1 MARFIKLPENL
12 KEWKISS
19 LISENNE
26 CEVYKATKKEF
37 DGTVTNAKIS
47 YVSLSKGA
55 YDSENVDFINDEAA
69 FLKNLSKTPD
79 MFNYIDI
86 VANNNPAKEKIELFI
101 ISEDLKTLADV
112 ISSKSLTEAEIV
124 DFGIQLSTILE
135 KLEQDN
141 IFHGNI
147 NPENIFITADGK
159 YKLGGFS
166 DFEGKISDMSFVAPE
181 IQKKENPDFTT
192 DIYSLGLIM
201 YYMCNNNKLPF
212 ENESTSK
219 DNAIKQR
226 FEGKSVSAPQNGNEK
241 LKSVIVIA
249 CQANNSNR
257 WKNAGNIKNA
267 LTAIRN
273 EIPVEKTA
281 PVANVIVP
289 ETTDFEG
296 NVFEEYEYDG
306 FEETTPVV
314 NEPQFEETVEEVQ
327 EEPELTDT
335 QEVENITSTETD
347 FNDVIPTEND
357 VETEEITEIKQEEA
371 EEKTNEDNTQTV
383 VTPPIIGIN
392 NDDAEQKSSINENV
406 FDNYDVEDKP
416 ARSSKPFA
424 EKDYGNFFDEI
435 EPATKKNEIKS
446 DKTEIKDNE
455 SKENLIDIEL
465 GNDNFSNSDDESED
479 TSNSKKSTAVII
491 ISIIIMLAA
500 LGFIAFCIISGKD
513 KPNNTPDTTQSTT
526 QAVTDN
532 IVETTVPQTTAEP
545 TTVEP
550 TTVEPT
556 TIAPSEVNVVP
567 VVGYGYSYGKKL
579 LEQAGFVVEIGEYKY
594 STEYDAGYIIAQY
607 PDGDVAAE
615 IGSVVTL
622 DISLGLEEETTEAVE
637 VSSNET
643 SQTQSSGDYLF
654 SNSNSSYISEAE
666 VSALDRENLNLALNE
681 IYARRG
687 RIFKDAT
694 LSAYFN
700 SKSWYT
706 PLYTSDEFSQN
717 VTFNKYEQANLQLM
731 INEQKERGYR

>member
-55 YDSENVDFINDEAA
+55 YDSENVEFINDEAA

-101 ISEDLKTLADV
+101 VSEDLKTLADV

-273 EIPVEKTA
+273 EIPVEKTT

-335 QEVENITSTETD
+335 QEVENITSIETD
-347 FNDVIPTEND
+347 FNDVIPTETD

-371 EEKTNEDNTQTV
+371 EEKANEDNTQTV

-392 NDDAEQKSSINENV
+392 NNDAEQKSSIDENV

-416 ARSSKPFA
+416 AKSSKPFA

-435 EPATKKNEIKS
+435 EPATKNNEIKS

-532 IVETTVPQTTAEP
+532 IIETTIPQTTAEP

-607 PDGDVAAE
+607 PDGDVTAE
-615 IGSVVTL
+615 SGSVVTL